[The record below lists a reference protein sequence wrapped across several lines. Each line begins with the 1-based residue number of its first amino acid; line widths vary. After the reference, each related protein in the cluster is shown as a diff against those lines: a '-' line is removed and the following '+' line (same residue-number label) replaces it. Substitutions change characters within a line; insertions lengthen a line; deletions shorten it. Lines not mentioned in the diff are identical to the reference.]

1 MTQPATESCQ
11 ENIPQ
16 VLDKQPNHGCRVLV
30 VSSIFPSH
38 VLPGYGIFVKE
49 RLKAVARFRAHEL
62 RVVSP
67 VPYFPCLPITTRW
80 SHWARFPREES
91 IDGLPVVRP
100 RYFMLPKLGGYVE
113 ADLMYRPA
121 LRAVN
126 KLRASGFRFDLIDA
140 HFIYPNG
147 VVGSY
152 LAEKFDVP
160 LIITGRGEDILRF
173 PQLPIMGRKIRKAIQ
188 RADHFIALSRE
199 IAQAFER
206 LGAPHDR
213 ITVIPNGVD
222 CQKFHPIPQE
232 IARARLGLPS
242 DRRIILS
249 VGNRQELK
257 GFHLLI
263 EALSTIRQTIPDAM
277 LVIVGG
283 RPPYGADHTPV
294 IERTIREHGL
304 EQHVRLVGSRPHDEL
319 PRWYNAADVF
329 VLLSSREGSPNVLME
344 ALACGTPAVATP
356 VGGIPDIL
364 SDQRLGLL
372 LAERSARS
380 AAEGIIQLAH
390 HPLNR
395 EVIREAML
403 QFDWQ
408 IVARKLTSILDQ
420 IITINRPSGFVE
432 NDMIEPRHSES

>member
-1 MTQPATESCQ
+1 MTQSATKSCR
-11 ENIPQ
+11 EYAPR
-16 VLDKQPNHGCRVLV
+16 VLDEQPNHGCRVLV
-30 VSSIFPSH
+30 VSSIFPSR

-49 RLKAVARFRAHEL
+49 RLRAVARFGAHEL
-62 RVVSP
+62 SVVSP
-67 VPYFPCLPITTRW
+67 VPYFPRLPIPTRW
-80 SHWARFPREES
+80 SHWALVPPEES

-100 RYFMLPKLGGYVE
+100 RYFMLPKLGGYFE
-113 ADLMYRPA
+113 ADWMYRPA

-126 KLRASGFRFDLIDA
+126 NLRASGFRFDLIDA
-140 HFIYPNG
+140 HFVYPNG

-152 LAEKFDVP
+152 LAEKFQVP

-173 PQLPIMGRKIRKAIQ
+173 PQLPLMGQKIRQAIQ
-188 RADHFIALSRE
+188 RADRLIALSRE

-206 LGAPHDR
+206 LGAPPDR
-213 ITVIPNGVD
+213 ISVIPNGVD
-222 CQKFHPIPQE
+222 CGKFRPLPQD
-232 IARARLGLPS
+232 IARARLGLPP

-263 EALSTIRQTIPDAM
+263 QALPKIRETVPEAM
-277 LVIVGG
+277 VVIVGG
-283 RPPYGADHTPV
+283 RPPYGADFTPV
-294 IERTIREHGL
+294 IEKTIQEHGL

-319 PRWYNAADVF
+319 PDWYSAADVF

-364 SDQRLGLL
+364 GDQRLGLL
-372 LAERSARS
+372 LAERSAEA
-380 AAEGIIQLAH
+380 AAEGIGQLLVQ
-390 HPLNR
+390 PLNR

-403 QFDWQ
+403 QCDWH
-408 IVARKLTSILDQ
+408 ITARRLTSIFDH
-420 IITINRPSGFVE
+420 TIMYSR
-432 NDMIEPRHSES
+432 